1 MWSFATGLAGGAA
14 YCVYHESLDFSHNIA
29 AIAGNVTIA
38 GVAFL
43 SAKELTRLV
52 RQTDDWVN
60 SATAGA
66 MVGSQLAVMQRGPR
80 YSAAGAALCGGV
92 AGAIHYAW
100 ESDKGSDSLWRA
112 LGFRAVVDPRTG
124 LTTDDWVTP
133 RWFPVRR
140 LTDAEAETNEINFQM
155 RVQSVLDGRLSEEEA
170 AGVREEYRRRRR
182 AAGVGAE
189 ADEFNADE
197 LDSAKPAATA
207 NEDGARARRWRWWR
221 SSSSSSSSSS

>member
-1 MWSFATGLAGGAA
+1 MGGCASRGHLWSFATGLAGGAA

-66 MVGSQLAVMQRGPR
+66 LVGSQLAVMQRGPR

-92 AGAIHYAW
+92 AAARSTTRGNPT
-100 ESDKGSDSLWRA
+100 R
-112 LGFRAVVDPRTG
+112 DPTRC
-124 LTTDDWVTP
+124 
-133 RWFPVRR
+133 
-140 LTDAEAETNEINFQM
+140 
-155 RVQSVLDGRLSEEEA
+155 
-170 AGVREEYRRRRR
+170 
-182 AAGVGAE
+182 
-189 ADEFNADE
+189 
-197 LDSAKPAATA
+197 
-207 NEDGARARRWRWWR
+207 GARWASAR
-221 SSSSSSSSSS
+221 